1 MPPATSPARD
11 SPRYLGLSGPY
22 HSMALATTAVACT
35 QEEGTEERGEQ
46 VSDRG
51 EICRGSVQRTRTRD
65 TGDAY
70 AAHMRG
76 LALQQGQG
84 GREGRQGR
92 ASLTRWGLAA
102 WKVLTEDLERRRDIL
117 CVLGLA

>member
-1 MPPATSPARD
+1 MDRCNEHAI
-11 SPRYLGLSGPY
+11 
-22 HSMALATTAVACT
+22 LAMCK
-35 QEEGTEERGEQ
+35 
-46 VSDRG
+46 
-51 EICRGSVQRTRTRD
+51 QRTCERSLCSR
-65 TGDAY
+65 A
-70 AAHMRG
+70 
-76 LALQQGQG
+76 